1 MSVSNISTN
10 ISASLAAIGSR
21 IDSTELSSILI
32 PLANR
37 MRNVALTSAGLVIK
51 AGGGTLAK
59 TGAAAFY
66 GVAEG
71 TLITISAGTDMPAL
85 TGINVTNG
93 NKRIVVFSADRA
105 GVVSVQAGPEG
116 GTTLG
121 SAKFPTVAPESL
133 IIGYVVIGPS
143 SGNFVGGTSAL
154 DGTLANTIYISPV
167 GAIWP
172 AVNI

>member
-1 MSVSNISTN
+1 MSVTNISTN

-21 IDSTELSSILI
+21 IDSTELSSVLL
-32 PLANR
+32 PMVSR
-37 MRNVALTSAGLVIK
+37 MRNVALSSAGLVIK
-51 AGGGTLAK
+51 AGGSPLVK

-66 GVAEG
+66 GVADG
-71 TLITISAGTDMPAL
+71 TLITIGAGTDMPAL

-93 NKRIVVFSADRA
+93 NKRIVVFSANRA
-105 GVVSVQAGPEG
+105 GTVTAQAGPEG

-121 SAKFPTVAPESL
+121 SAKFPMVAPESL
-133 IIGYVVIGPS
+133 IIGYLIIGPS
-143 SGNFVGGTSAL
+143 TANFVGGTSAL
-154 DGTLANTIYISPV
+154 DGTLANTIYVSPV